1 MFARPTTVTAAVLA
15 ALLTFTACG
24 PAEPTSDGANQPGS
38 ASPSSSPG
46 EPFADKTPEEIQQLA
61 YEETRTAKF
70 KKVRGQASGDGM
82 SGAVELTFVRLD
94 CAGTV
99 SGEGLGKTEIHATPN
114 VLHVKRD
121 TEAWRAT
128 LKATKAQEDVVV
140 NRIGNRW
147 IKLDAQHSDAKAIS
161 FSCQLHDPNIFLE
174 EEAPEISRG
183 ASATVDGQPAIML
196 TYPGT
201 DGGTVTDY
209 VATQGRP
216 YLLKRTETGRQ
227 PTEFTWY
234 DFETVTQIRPPA
246 DSEVVDAGAF

>member
-1 MFARPTTVTAAVLA
+1 M
-15 ALLTFTACG
+15 
-24 PAEPTSDGANQPGS
+24 
-38 ASPSSSPG
+38 PSSSPE
-46 EPFADKTPEEIQQLA
+46 EPFAGKSPEEIQELA
-61 YEETRTAKF
+61 YGETRTAQF
-70 KKVRGQASGDGM
+70 KKVRGQTSGDGM
-82 SGAVELTFVRLD
+82 TGIVDLTFVWTH

-99 SGEGLGKTEIHATPN
+99 RGQGLGTMELHATPD

-121 TEAWRAT
+121 AEAWRAA

-147 IKLDAQHSDAKAIS
+147 IKLDAQHSNAKAIS
-161 FSCQLHDPNIFLE
+161 VSCQLHDPNIFLQW
-174 EEAPEISRG
+174 EAPEISRG

-196 TYPGT
+196 TYPGA

-216 YLLKRTETGRQ
+216 YLLKRTETGRE
-227 PTEFTWY
+227 PSEFTWY

-246 DSEVVDAGAF
+246 ASEVVDAGEL

>member
-1 MFARPTTVTAAVLA
+1 MFARSTTVSAAVLA
-15 ALLTFTACG
+15 GCLVLTACD
-24 PAEPTSDGANQPGS
+24 PAEPATDDAGQPAS
-38 ASPSSSPG
+38 TSPSSSAA
-46 EPFADKTPEEIQQLA
+46 EPFAGKTPEEIQQLA
-61 YEETRTAKF
+61 YEETRTATF
-70 KKVRGQASGDGM
+70 KKFRGQASGDGLTGTM
-82 SGAVELTFVRLD
+82 ELTFVNVD

-99 SGEGLGKTEIHATPN
+99 SGEGLGKTEIHATPQ

-121 TEAWRAT
+121 PEAWRAA

-147 IKLDAQHSDAKAIS
+147 IKLDAEHSDAKAIA
-161 FSCQLHDPNIFLE
+161 FSCQLRDPNILLE
-174 EEAPEISRG
+174 EESPEISRG
-183 ASATVDGQPAIML
+183 ASATVDGKPAIML

-201 DGGTVTDY
+201 NGGTVTDY

-234 DFETVTQIRPPA
+234 DFEAVTQIRPPA
-246 DSEVVDAGAF
+246 ASEVVDAGEL